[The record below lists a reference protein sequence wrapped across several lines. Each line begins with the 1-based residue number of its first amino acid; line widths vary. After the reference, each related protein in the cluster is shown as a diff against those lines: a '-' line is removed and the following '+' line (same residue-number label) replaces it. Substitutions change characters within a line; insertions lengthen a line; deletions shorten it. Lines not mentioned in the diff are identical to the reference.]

1 MGKKMQDTKGD
12 INPEDSPE
20 EIDAKEE
27 RKKHAKLEKELNNKI
42 LSRRHDKSDTKVC
55 EIIDSYPNIALEVTE
70 GGLYEP
76 AHGLAQGDIQAQVTI

>member
-1 MGKKMQDTKGD
+1 MYKRQLLMGKKMQDTKGD

-42 LSRRHDKSDTKVC
+42 LSRRHDKSDKKVC
-55 EIIDSYPNIALEVTE
+55 YKMDR
-70 GGLYEP
+70 
-76 AHGLAQGDIQAQVTI
+76 

>member
-1 MGKKMQDTKGD
+1 MVKKMQDKKGD

-20 EIDAKEE
+20 EIDAGE
-27 RKKHAKLEKELNNKI
+27 RKRLAKLQKELNNKI

-76 AHGLAQGDIQAQVTI
+76 AHGLAQGDIQAQVTT